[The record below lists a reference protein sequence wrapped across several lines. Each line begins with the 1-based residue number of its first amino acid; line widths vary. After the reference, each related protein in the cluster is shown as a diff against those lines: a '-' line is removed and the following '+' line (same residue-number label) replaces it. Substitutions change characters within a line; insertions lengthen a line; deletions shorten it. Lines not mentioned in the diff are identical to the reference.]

1 MPKSKGNVQMR
12 LPLYAILAGTLLLL
26 VFVIFLL
33 RLNEPVIRWVELFL
47 SRLLEDS
54 LRSPPN
60 LSMNALPIR
69 VRCRAHRQAQALRRR
84 NTLLSSAGWSN
95 L

>member
-47 SRLLEDS
+47 SRLL
-54 LRSPPN
+54 
-60 LSMNALPIR
+60 
-69 VRCRAHRQAQALRRR
+69 
-84 NTLLSSAGWSN
+84 G
-95 L
+95 